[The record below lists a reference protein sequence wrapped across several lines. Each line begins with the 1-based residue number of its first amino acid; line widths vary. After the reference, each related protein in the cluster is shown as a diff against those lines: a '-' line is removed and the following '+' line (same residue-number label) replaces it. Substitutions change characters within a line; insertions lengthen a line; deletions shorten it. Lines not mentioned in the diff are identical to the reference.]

1 MSRPE
6 EIKDRSEILEWFTQA
21 RKIPELIGKLPSGE
35 RIKGGPYRPIQLILG
50 FIVLVGGHLS
60 MRWWSGVGG
69 TGVYGIGLR
78 YLIVISAAVT
88 VTVLSRQIPL
98 TMISP
103 ILVVDGAMR
112 QSMRGSGISWAGHP
126 VTIERHPQ
134 QVRSPR
140 VTVQQH
146 TPRASTTEPETPAP
160 TRARPQRQT
169 QTRPEPAIASS
180 ETKLTDLLRRSNA

>member
-1 MSRPE
+1 MSQPQE
-6 EIKDRSEILEWFTQA
+6 VEDRSEVLEWFTQA

-60 MRWWSGVGG
+60 MRWWSGIGG

-78 YLIVISAAVT
+78 YLLVVGAAVT
-88 VTVLSRQIPL
+88 VTVVSRQIPL

-103 ILVVDGAMR
+103 VMVVDGAVR
-112 QSMRGSGISWAGHP
+112 QGVRGSGISWAGRP
-126 VTIERHPQ
+126 VTLERHPQ

-140 VTVQQH
+140 VTIQQH
-146 TPRASTTEPETPAP
+146 VPRAPAVSEAPIPARAEPPAQP
-160 TRARPQRQT
+160 
-169 QTRPEPAIASS
+169 RPEPAIVSS